1 MIKELTT
8 LGTCLLLKY
17 MWKVTKS
24 LIRLL
29 SGEQSRKYFIE
40 LIVGI
45 KSVPGA
51 WRAMLIGA
59 FHLKQEVL

>member
-1 MIKELTT
+1 
-8 LGTCLLLKY
+8 

-24 LIRLL
+24 LTRLL
-29 SGEQSRKYFIE
+29 SGEQSRKYLIE

-51 WRAMLIGA
+51 
-59 FHLKQEVL
+59 